1 MKQILKIVLL
11 VLITLTYWSCNKD
24 DSPESTTKT
33 EVTTTKIEVTITNTE
48 EYIYDF
54 NFSGDE
60 EGASIIT
67 QAEHYQTSE
76 TYRDTVYFSVL
87 YHYIPEPGYT
97 GTEYVKIETCTGGI
111 GTMCSDKALF
121 EIYFTVTQ

>member
-1 MKQILKIVLL
+1 MKQIFKIVLL
-11 VLITLTYWSCNKD
+11 VIITLTCWSCNKD
-24 DSPESTTKT
+24 DSPES
-33 EVTTTKIEVTITNTE
+33 TTKIEVTITNTE

-76 TYRDTVYFSVL
+76 TYRDTVDFSVL
-87 YHYIPEPGYT
+87 YRYIPEPEYT
-97 GTEYVKIETCTGGI
+97 GTEYVKIETCTGGN